1 MGFERTAS
9 EEIWQGH
16 IGGVRIDT
24 FRYEDGEEATRE
36 IVTHPGAVTVL
47 PFEAPSRGTG
57 TQRGLGT
64 QRGTDGHV
72 WLVRQPREP
81 VGEQSLLELP
91 AGKLDVPGEDLLAT
105 AKRELAE
112 EIGMAARQWRH
123 LVSFYNSPG
132 LLAEE
137 NHLFLAQDLYEQSA
151 DSGEEERIEIVRLPL
166 GELDATIAVLK
177 DAKTL
182 IGLLWLRS
190 FLL

>member
-1 MGFERTAS
+1 MGFERIGS

-16 IGGVRIDT
+16 IGGVRVDT
-24 FRYEDGEEATRE
+24 FRYDDGQEATRE

-47 PFEAPSRGTG
+47 PF
-57 TQRGLGT
+57 
-64 QRGTDGHV
+64 DGEHV

-81 VGEQSLLELP
+81 VGEQALLELP
-91 AGKLDVPGEDLLAT
+91 AGKIDVPGEDLVET

-112 EIGMAARQWRH
+112 EIGKGAHEWRH

-137 NHLFLAQDLYEQSA
+137 NHLFLAQDLYEHSA
-151 DSGEEERIEIVRLPL
+151 DSEEDERIEIVPLPIA
-166 GELDATIAVLK
+166 ELDATIPALK

-182 IGLLWLRS
+182 IGLLWLRN
-190 FLL
+190 FVLH

>member
-1 MGFERTAS
+1 MFERIAS

-16 IGGVRIDT
+16 IGGVRVDT
-24 FRYEDGEEATRE
+24 FRYDDGEEATRE

-47 PFEAPSRGTG
+47 PF
-57 TQRGLGT
+57 
-64 QRGTDGHV
+64 DGESI

-91 AGKLDVPGEDLLAT
+91 AGKIDRDGEDLLDV

-112 EIGMAARQWRH
+112 EVGKGAREWRH

-132 LLAEE
+132 LLSEE
-137 NHLFLAQDLYEQSA
+137 NHLFLAQELFDESLDAE
-151 DSGEEERIEIVRLPL
+151 EEERIEIVRLPVERL
-166 GELDATIAVLK
+166 DEAIGELR

-182 IGLLWLRS
+182 IGLLWFRS
-190 FLL
+190 FLR

>member
-1 MGFERTAS
+1 MGFERIAS

-16 IGGVRIDT
+16 IGGVRVDT
-24 FRYEDGEEATRE
+24 FRYDDGEEATRE

-47 PFEAPSRGTG
+47 PF
-57 TQRGLGT
+57 
-64 QRGTDGHV
+64 DGEQV

-81 VGEQSLLELP
+81 VGEQALLELP
-91 AGKLDVPGEDLLAT
+91 AGKIDVPGEDLLET

-112 EIGMAARQWRH
+112 EIGMGARQWRH

-132 LLAEE
+132 LLSEE
-137 NHLFLAQDLYEQSA
+137 NHLFLAEDLYERRLEA
-151 DSGEEERIEIVRLPL
+151 EEAERIEIVALPL
-166 GELDATIAVLK
+166 AELDETIQAVR

-190 FLL
+190 FVLSR

>member
-1 MGFERTAS
+1 MGFERIAS

-16 IGGVRIDT
+16 IGGVRVDT
-24 FRYEDGEEATRE
+24 FRYDDGEEATRE
-36 IVTHPGAVTVL
+36 IVSHPGAVTVV
-47 PFEAPSRGTG
+47 PFGG
-57 TQRGLGT
+57 
-64 QRGTDGHV
+64 DHV

-91 AGKLDVPGEDLLAT
+91 AGKIDVEGEDLLET

-112 EIGMAARQWRH
+112 EIGLGARQWRH

-132 LLAEE
+132 LLSEE
-137 NHLFLAQDLYEQSA
+137 NHLFLAEDLYERRLEA
-151 DSGEEERIEIVRLPL
+151 EEHERIEIVKLPVA
-166 GELDATIAVLK
+166 EIDATIAAVR

-190 FLL
+190 FVLSR

>member
-1 MGFERTAS
+1 MGFERIGS

-16 IGGVRIDT
+16 IGGVRVDT
-24 FRYEDGEEATRE
+24 FRYDDGQEATRE

-47 PFEAPSRGTG
+47 PF
-57 TQRGLGT
+57 
-64 QRGTDGHV
+64 DGEHV

-81 VGEQSLLELP
+81 VGEQALLELP
-91 AGKLDVPGEDLLAT
+91 AGKIDVPGEDLVET

-112 EIGMAARQWRH
+112 EIGKGAHEWRH

-132 LLAEE
+132 LLTEQ
-137 NHLFLAQDLYEQSA
+137 NHLFLAQDLYDQKA
-151 DSGEEERIEIVRLPL
+151 DSEEDERIDIVQLPIAD
-166 GELDATIAVLK
+166 LDATIPSLK

-190 FLL
+190 YLLGA